1 MKKQLITT
9 LTAASLALFSTTSL
23 AEVTAN
29 AGVSSN
35 YLWRGITQTNDG
47 AQVFGGVDYSHDSG
61 FYGGTWVSNVDFGE
75 GSTTS
80 YELDLY
86 GGFAG
91 SVGDLGYDLGY
102 IYYAYPDSNA
112 SSDFGELYGALSWN
126 WLEGKVSYLSNAQSD
141 ASAAEDMLYLEINA
155 TFEIFAETELS
166 LHLGNSVGDTVTEW
180 YGESDSYLDY
190 GISIAKNGFTLG
202 ISQTD
207 LDADDGPIFYV
218 GYALDFEL

>member
-9 LTAASLALFSTTSL
+9 LTTASLAFFSATST
-23 AEVTAN
+23 AEVTGN

-35 YLWRGITQTNDG
+35 YLWRGITQTNGG
-47 AQVFGGVDYSHDSG
+47 AQVFGGVDYSHESG
-61 FYGGTWVSNVDFGE
+61 FYAGTWVSNVDFGE
-75 GSTTS
+75 GSSTS

-91 SVGDLGYDLGY
+91 NAGDLGYDLGY

-141 ASAAEDMLYLEINA
+141 ATTAEDMLYLEINA
-155 TFEIFAETELS
+155 TFEVFEETELS

-190 GISIAKNGFTLG
+190 GISVAKGGFTLG
-202 ISQTD
+202 LSKTD
-207 LDADDGPIFYV
+207 LDADNGPIFYA
-218 GYALDFEL
+218 GYAVDFTF